1 MKAKFSPG
9 FSLVELMVALVIS
22 SILLGG
28 IMTLMSSSKKTY
40 TLQSEFS
47 SLQDNARFLIDELI
61 YKIRM
66 AGYRGCSQDPTQQ
79 TNPFASSQNITSGN
93 PPSDQL
99 VIVSLGEILPLAPEQ
114 TTFLGSPTL
123 SLNKGLILPSS
134 LLVGSTIQIADC
146 TIAVKPYTVQNI
158 SNNVLTLGQSLD
170 NFRSRVEVFNGFQEI
185 IYRVQADNSGLVG
198 LYKCQDNNPNGVCDA
213 QEQFTTPFVD
223 GVQSMQVRYG
233 IETSTGQIQFNSNP
247 TTTNPGDKVV
257 AVRISLLMRT
267 PKKRGI
273 PSTTNKNF
281 RLDPE
286 VTYNPYEHLSNEE
299 GFRHRL
305 FTTTI
310 TVRNSTI

>member
-1 MKAKFSPG
+1 MKAKFSLG

-61 YKIRM
+61 YKIRI

-79 TNPFASSQNITSGN
+79 TNPFASSQNITSGS

-99 VIVSLGEILPLAPEQ
+99 VIVSLGEILPLAPAQ
-114 TTFLGSPTL
+114 TTFLGSTTINLRP
-123 SLNKGLILPSS
+123 GFILPSS
-134 LLVGSTIQIADC
+134 LLSGSTIQIADC
-146 TIAVKPYTVQNI
+146 TIAAKPYTVQNI

-185 IYRVQADNSGLVG
+185 IYRVQADSPGLVG
-198 LYKCQDNNPNGVCDA
+198 LYKCQDNNPNGGCDD
-213 QEQFTTPFVD
+213 QTQFKTPFVD

-233 IETSTGQIQFNSNP
+233 IETSTGQIQFKP
-247 TTTNPGDKVV
+247 DPTTNPSEKVI

-273 PSTTNKNF
+273 PSTTNKTF
-281 RLDPE
+281 HLDPE

>member
-1 MKAKFSPG
+1 MTAKSSPG

-47 SLQDNARFLIDELI
+47 SLQDNARFLIDELT

-66 AGYRGCSQDPTQQ
+66 AGYSGCSQDPNQK
-79 TNPFASSQNITSGN
+79 TNPFAFSQNITSGS

-99 VIVSLGEILPLAPEQ
+99 VIVSLGEILPLAPAQ
-114 TTFLGSPTL
+114 TTFLGSTTINL
-123 SLNKGLILPSS
+123 RQGFILPPS
-134 LLVGSTIQIADC
+134 LSVGSTIQIVDC
-146 TIAVKPYTVQNI
+146 TIKPTPYTVEGIN
-158 SNNVLTLGQSLD
+158 NNVLALD
-170 NFRSRVEVFNGFQEI
+170 QKLANFKSRVEVFNGFQEI
-185 IYRVQADNSGLVG
+185 IYRVQADSSGLVG
-198 LYKCQDNNPNGVCDA
+198 LYKCQDNNPNGVCDD
-213 QEQFTTPFVD
+213 QKQFTTPFVD

-233 IETSTGQIQFNSNP
+233 IETSTGQIQFNPNP
-247 TTTNPGDKVV
+247 TTNQGENVV

-273 PSTTNKNF
+273 PSTTNKIF
-281 RLDPE
+281 HLDPE